1 MENKNIKQPA
11 TAFASPRFCNTG
23 NFMRME
29 RVNSAEGLDFAIFME
44 YHLTQQLL
52 IAQELVLVPQGI
64 RNISVMMKTNNPIQG
79 G

>member
-29 RVNSAEGLDFAIFME
+29 RVNSAEGLDFAI
-44 YHLTQQLL
+44 YGIPLTQQLL
-52 IAQELVLVPQGI
+52 IAESSFWSS
-64 RNISVMMKTNNPIQG
+64 RNKEHLSYDEN
-79 G
+79 

>member
-29 RVNSAEGLDFAIFME
+29 RVNSAEGL
-44 YHLTQQLL
+44 
-52 IAQELVLVPQGI
+52 
-64 RNISVMMKTNNPIQG
+64 
-79 G
+79 